1 VLTDSPVVRSI
12 GPRTLFLIGAMVS
25 VAILLW
31 QHQLRLS
38 GELPGVTPIFYIL
51 FAFEDYGST
60 VCELLIL
67 GAAVFVASRIHT
79 GAVLRAAGE
88 HPVVIAAVYALI
100 LCAGALFVYH
110 DHPLS
115 MDEYAA
121 YFQSQVFAAGHI
133 TGQFPPAAMDWLIPP
148 GFQSF
153 FLSVST
159 TTGQVASAYWPGH
172 ALIMAPFAALGI
184 PWACNPVLSAVTVV
198 VIHRLALH
206 LFADIEAAGLA
217 LLLTVAS
224 PVIFGNGISYYSMPA
239 HLLAN
244 STYAL
249 LLVRPDPLRAL
260 AAGLV
265 GSVALCLHNPVPHM
279 LFAVPWLIW
288 VITRPG
294 GTRLFALMCL
304 GYLPLCL
311 LLGIGWFEL
320 THHLRTA
327 AATSAP
333 QSGTMQSLQSLLSVF
348 SVPTATVLLTRL
360 IGVAKVWVWSVP
372 GLVMLAVYGA
382 VRWRRHPLCMLF
394 SASALT
400 TLIGY
405 LFFPEDQGHGWGFR
419 YFHSAWMAL
428 PLLATATL
436 FRPVGANGGPKISA
450 AIPCQLFE
458 DPETRSYVTA
468 CVILSLVLGV
478 GWRAWQMQSFMAHD
492 LNQLPHY
499 AGHERRVV
507 IIDDSH
513 SFYGAD
519 LVQNDPWLRGDV
531 IRMYSHGATADAQMM
546 QQRFPLLHMVYADLY
561 GAVWS
566 TAPSVL
572 RPHKWHHHD
581 SASAPQ
587 TDPGS

>member
-12 GPRTLFLIGAMVS
+12 GPRTLFLLGAMVS

-31 QHQLRLS
+31 EHQLRLR
-38 GELPGVTPIFYIL
+38 GELPGVTPIFYVL

-67 GAAVFVASRIHT
+67 GAAVFVASRVHA
-79 GAVLRAAGE
+79 GSVLRAAGE
-88 HPVVIAAVYALI
+88 HPVVIAAIYAVI
-100 LCAGALFVYH
+100 LCAGAVFVYH

-121 YFQSQVFAAGHI
+121 YFQSQIFAAGHI
-133 TGQFPPAAMDWLIPP
+133 TGQFPPAALDWLIPP

-153 FLSVST
+153 FLNVST
-159 TTGQVASAYWPGH
+159 ATGQVASAYWPGH

-198 VIHRLALH
+198 VIHRLALY
-206 LFADIEAAGLA
+206 LFEDIEAAGLA
-217 LLLTVAS
+217 LLLTIAS

-244 STYAL
+244 ATYAL
-249 LLVRPDPLRAL
+249 LLARPAPLRAL
-260 AAGLV
+260 GAGLV

-279 LFAVPWLIW
+279 LFAIPWLIW
-288 VITRPG
+288 IATRPSG
-294 GTRLFALMCL
+294 IRLFALMCL

-320 THHLRTA
+320 AHHLRTA
-327 AATSAP
+327 AATAAP
-333 QSGTMQSLQSLLSVF
+333 ESGTMHSLQSLLSIF
-348 SVPTATVLLTRL
+348 SAPTATVLLTRL

-372 GLVMLAVYGA
+372 GLMILALYGA
-382 VRWRRHPLCMLF
+382 VRWRRQPLCMLF

-428 PLLATATL
+428 PLLATAAL
-436 FRPVGANGGPKISA
+436 FRPEGANRGSKISTA
-450 AIPCQLFE
+450 TASQLFE
-458 DPETRSYVTA
+458 DPETRSYVSA
-468 CVILSLVLGV
+468 CVILTLVLGV
-478 GWRAWQMQSFMAHD
+478 GWRAWQMQSFMADD
-492 LNQLPHY
+492 LSQMPHY
-499 AGHERRVV
+499 AGHEQRVV
-507 IIDDSH
+507 IIDDSG

-531 IRMYSHGATADAQMM
+531 IRMYSHGAEADAQMM
-546 QQRFPLLHMVYADLY
+546 QQQFPRLHRVYADRH
-561 GAVWS
+561 GTVWS
-566 TAPSVL
+566 A
-572 RPHKWHHHD
+572 
-581 SASAPQ
+581 AQSAPRA
-587 TDPGS
+587 GSGG